1 MYHQS
6 LSKDGCNVSTY
17 FPSVITRNKWYSM
30 IIHVQKKRKNGGGG
44 GGGGGE
50 VTITPGLVYMQL

>member
-30 IIHVQKKRKNGGGG
+30 IIHVQKKNKNGGKSDNNPRPRIYA
-44 GGGGGE
+44 
-50 VTITPGLVYMQL
+50 VVKFKH